1 MQFSHKKRNK
11 SWCSSRRCT
20 WAYTLQKKVLR
31 IFNRMRKTQLI
42 QPKLEKNDEAYR
54 WRIKLFILQNVIQY
68 KRYTPFNLI
77 LH

>member
-1 MQFSHKKRNK
+1 
-11 SWCSSRRCT
+11 
-20 WAYTLQKKVLR
+20 
-31 IFNRMRKTQLI
+31 MRKTQLI